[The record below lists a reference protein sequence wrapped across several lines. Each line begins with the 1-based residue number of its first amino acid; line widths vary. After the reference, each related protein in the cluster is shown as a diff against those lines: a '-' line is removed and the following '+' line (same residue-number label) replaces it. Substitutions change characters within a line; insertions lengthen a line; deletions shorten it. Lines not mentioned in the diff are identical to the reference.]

1 REGEVFGPLPRIE
14 VDPFEDR
21 LGGVD
26 DDDLTRRGE
35 LTDMRKSDVRP
46 PLRFRVRFGSRSD
59 RYAFRNS
66 RGRSDAAVGQ
76 YGGAGR
82 LLVCSGHIP
91 FAVSMCTGLLVRRA
105 GNRLPG
111 HAEADQMGLA
121 ERPRSSIAE
130 TTAERTGLR
139 PTNGGAPRPRCT
151 RSGLGAPPCFRWES
165 PPGARRVLD
174 QAGAQT
180 RPRSSATRMARAREP
195 TTSLV
200 KTLTRRLFTVAS
212 VTNSSWAI

>member
-1 REGEVFGPLPRIE
+1 E

-26 DDDLTRRGE
+26 DDVLTRRGE
-35 LTDMRKSDVRP
+35 LTDMRESRLVRP

-59 RYAFRNS
+59 RDAFRTS

-76 YGGAGR
+76 YGGAR
-82 LLVCSGHIP
+82 RHLVFACHIP
-91 FAVSMCTGLLVRRA
+91 SAVSMCTGLLSRRA

-111 HAEADQMGLA
+111 QGEAEQLGPA

-130 TTAERTGLR
+130 TTAERTELR
-139 PTNGGAPRPRCT
+139 PTNGGAPRQRCT
-151 RSGLGAPPCFRWES
+151 RSGLGAPPWFRWES

-180 RPRSSATRMARAREP
+180 SPRSSATRMARARESTP
-195 TTSLV
+195 SLV
-200 KTLTRRLFTVAS
+200 KTLTR
-212 VTNSSWAI
+212 